1 MKSASPPSNPGSSL
15 TLVVVAFSV
24 ILVLMTFLSGVNE
37 DIGVLHERF
46 ARMDTENDGDVS
58 VAEMKVHLD
67 TCDSASMTCLRGT
80 YPTR

>member
-1 MKSASPPSNPGSSL
+1 MQGSNAGSSL

-24 ILVLMTFLSGVNE
+24 ILVLMTFLSGANE
-37 DIGVLHERF
+37 EFIELHARF
-46 ARMDTENDGDVS
+46 AAMDTENDGDVC

-80 YPTR
+80 YPRAEA